1 MNDTEFQKAL
11 KMVLAFE
18 GGWSND
24 PADPG
29 GAAMFGVIQTVYSD
43 WQTAQHLQVQ
53 SVRLISQAEVQSIY
67 YAQYWL
73 PVAPGRTWPL
83 NDVLFDTAVNMGVG
97 RARQFLEQAKAG
109 PADTAPNR
117 MKALASTVLDIRA
130 RYYRG
135 IAASRPA
142 SGKFLRGWLN
152 RVAAVRATV
161 DAS

>member
-11 KMVLAFE
+11 KMVLSWE

-29 GAAMFGVIQTVYSD
+29 GATMYGVIQTVYSS
-43 WQTAQHLQVQ
+43 WRTAQHLQVQ
-53 SVRLISQAEVQSIY
+53 SVRLISQEEVQSIY

-73 PVAPGRTWPL
+73 PVAPGRAWPL

-97 RARQFLEQAKAG
+97 RAKQFLEQAKVG
-109 PADTAPNR
+109 PANAVPNR
-117 MKALASTVLDIRA
+117 MKALASAVLDIRT

-135 IAASRPA
+135 IVASRPA

-161 DAS
+161 DSA